1 VGHEK
6 LNVEMQRLYGKQLTV
21 LKIPKSGGVRNLA
34 HCLIHTAEFR
44 CQVVELDHGYR
55 ERVHNLQ
62 LHTYM
67 YGQVF
72 DAPPGVSSPTL
83 AGEPMTDLALAPSS
97 SIVNFADLAIY
108 RIGAGMNMFPPFM
121 LC

>member
-1 VGHEK
+1 MGHEK

-21 LKIPKSGGVRNLA
+21 VKIPKSGGVRYVSPVLWA
-34 HCLIHTAEFR
+34 CAEPP
-44 CQVVELDHGYR
+44 CQVVELDHSYR
-55 ERVHNLQ
+55 ERVHNHQ

-72 DAPPGVSSPTL
+72 DPPPGTSSPTL

-97 SIVNFADLAIY
+97 TIINFTDLTIY
-108 RIGAGMNMFPPFM
+108 RIGAGLNS
-121 LC
+121 LASSLS